1 VRHSLRLGLAAMA
14 AFAASACSHMPDV
27 GDVLSETRDAAATP
41 ELTPRERVRVAIELL
56 GEGDERG
63 AEAELQAALRADA
76 SANAARR
83 LLDQINGDPREL
95 LRGEARSYTVRQ
107 GETMSVLA
115 ERFQGDALLFYALA
129 RFNDLE
135 APNEVAEGQVL
146 MIPRRP
152 GLRTA
157 SAEIPSPPSTA
168 ASSSVAASAPRGPN
182 AVRADQLRL
191 QALQQMNGGEIE
203 RAVALLRQAQTLD
216 AGNLAIQRD
225 LARAERLQASLR
237 ANGGATR
244 Q

>member
-1 VRHSLRLGLAAMA
+1 VRHSLRLGLAVLA
-14 AFAASACSHMPDV
+14 ALAASACSHMPGV
-27 GDVLSETRDAAATP
+27 GNVLSEARGNAATP
-41 ELTPRERVRVAIELL
+41 NLTPRERVRVAIELL
-56 GEGDERG
+56 GEGDERR
-63 AEAELQAALRADA
+63 AEVELQAALRTDVNAT
-76 SANAARR
+76 AARR

-129 RFNDLE
+129 RFNDLD

-152 GLRTA
+152 SLRTA
-157 SAEIPSPPSTA
+157 SAEIPPPPPPGTTT
-168 ASSSVAASAPRGPN
+168 SVATSAPRGPN

-191 QALQQMNGGEIE
+191 QALQHMNGGQLE
-203 RAVALLRQAQTLD
+203 RAVALLRQAQALD
-216 AGNLAIQRD
+216 AANPAIQRD

-237 ANGGATR
+237 ADGGGAR
-244 Q
+244 